1 VEHLTIHDAAE
12 ATGWSPRMLRYI
24 ERLGLVNP
32 PRSSS
37 GYRLYGSEEVGKL
50 RTLRGLTTRYD
61 ISLGDI
67 AFAARLG
74 SEPELRAAVDAW
86 LAAERPPAA
95 RS

>member
-1 VEHLTIHDAAE
+1 VEHLTIHEAGQ

-37 GYRLYGSEEVGKL
+37 GYRLYATEEIGRL
-50 RTLRGLTTRYD
+50 RALRQLTARYD

-74 SEPELRAAVDAW
+74 SQTELRAAVDRW
-86 LAAERPPAA
+86 LAGTREPAEL
-95 RS
+95 S